1 MHESRTLQRPQ
12 PWSKAKGGRT
22 IQYKIT
28 IDLETQRHLTP
39 AKAQLLRECI
49 CDAVA
54 FFGICF
60 GVEFFVQRDL

>member
-1 MHESRTLQRPQ
+1 M
-12 PWSKAKGGRT
+12 
-22 IQYKIT
+22 QYKII

-39 AKAQLLRECI
+39 AKAQLVRECI

-54 FFGICF
+54 FFGVCF

>member
-1 MHESRTLQRPQ
+1 MTDNDFGRSRKVKT
-12 PWSKAKGGRT
+12 KGGRT

-39 AKAQLLRECI
+39 EKAQLLRECI